1 MNCRDLPGDSWRIRH
16 DTGKLA
22 IVNECLIS
30 KLPVECDVYGL
41 FAGPTDSLA
50 ELKFISAGV
59 TWFPRGVDGK
69 GTDRRAARLSGE
81 YKRALAKLDTKFHRT
96 PKNQTGPLVNRFL
109 SYGTLQGL
117 VVGPCADGS

>member
-50 ELKFISAGV
+50 
-59 TWFPRGVDGK
+59 
-69 GTDRRAARLSGE
+69 
-81 YKRALAKLDTKFHRT
+81 LAKLDMKFHRT